1 MAGAKAGING
11 QINNNIITNGLVIN
25 IDPSYPKSFIPGDSN
40 AKNLSANF
48 NNDGAIEGDGD
59 TSLGVNRSFNY
70 DGVDEYIDF
79 ADSSNFDFGNT
90 FTWNYWFRF
99 TNHDTFRA
107 LLTQGYTNSS
117 GQNNVTSISSGGESK
132 WNVRDQGDRVNIGSV
147 SADVWYHQGCTCN
160 GSNLILYLNGIQA
173 GTGTATVNYSDSTDN
188 KIIYGGY
195 QNPQSALKYYFY
207 GQLGPLLVYN
217 RTLNAAEIL
226 QNYQAQ
232 KERFGL

>member
-1 MAGAKAGING
+1 MAGVKTGISG
-11 QINNNIITNGLVIN
+11 QINNNIVTDGLVIN

-48 NNDGAIEGDGD
+48 NNNGAIEGDGD

-70 DGVDEYIDF
+70 DGIDEYIDF

-90 FTWNYWFRF
+90 FTWNYWFRV
-99 TNHDTFRA
+99 TNRDSFRP

-117 GQNNVTSISSGGESK
+117 SQNNLSQITSDGENT
-132 WNVRDQGDRVNIGSV
+132 WNIRDQGTRVNVGSV
-147 SADVWYHQGCTCN
+147 STNVWYHQGCTCN
-160 GSNLILYLNGIQA
+160 GSNLIMYLNGIQA
-173 GTGTATVNYSDSTDN
+173 GTGTATINYSASTN
-188 KIIYGGY
+188 NRIIYGGY
-195 QNPQSALKYYFY
+195 QNPQDNLKYYFY
-207 GQLGPLLVYN
+207 GQMGPLLIYN
-217 RTLNAAEIL
+217 RKLEASEVT

>member
-1 MAGAKAGING
+1 MAGIKSGING
-11 QINNNIITNGLVIN
+11 QINNNIVTDGLVIN

-48 NNDGAIEGDGD
+48 NNNGAIEGDGD

-70 DGVDEYIDF
+70 DGIDEYIDF

-90 FTWNYWFRF
+90 FTRNYWFRV
-99 TNHDTFRA
+99 TNHDNLRP
-107 LLTQGYTNSS
+107 LVMQGYTNSS
-117 GQNNVTSISSGGESK
+117 GQNNPSSITSDGENV
-132 WNVRDQGDRVNIGSV
+132 WNFRGQGNRINLGSV
-147 SADVWYHQGCTCN
+147 STNVWYHQGCTCN
-160 GSNLILYLNGIQA
+160 GSNLIMYLNGIQA
-173 GTGTATVNYSDSTDN
+173 GTGTGTVNYSASTN
-188 KIIYGGY
+188 NRILYGGN
-195 QNPQSALKYYFY
+195 QNPQYLNKSYFS

-217 RTLNAAEIL
+217 RTLSASEIL